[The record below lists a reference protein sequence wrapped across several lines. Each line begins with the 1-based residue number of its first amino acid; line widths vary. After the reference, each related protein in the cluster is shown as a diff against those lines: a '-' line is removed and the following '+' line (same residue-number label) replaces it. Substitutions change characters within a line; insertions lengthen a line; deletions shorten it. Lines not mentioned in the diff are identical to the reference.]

1 METDEEGYNLREVLH
16 ERISLGNTLLTRL
29 SDQYLR
35 KVPGLAKLQ
44 KKIKQ
49 EIKFLEK
56 FESDQ
61 NTRELRKEHLECSNL
76 VHLQSTVDQVF
87 RSREISALLQPFNLN
102 RDGYKHKKICVD
114 IVCDSGHTWVKVV
127 ARNPLALQ
135 LNSQGDN
142 HFGQRSIVD
151 QAREF
156 VACSKQNV
164 VLFRQPQVVFSFSS
178 GVSKSLANVLKRQ
191 GISVEGEILELEDDF
206 DASDPDTSSDEEEQE
221 DEFDS
226 EACSEVDN
234 LENIKLD
241 ETRLNLDITAMI
253 AYVSNL
259 TNGRTNFDFKE
270 KILSE
275 QADWEQKSPVKP
287 FLDQIFDN
295 KALVCCES
303 AKRDFDSIMQLVGG
317 PMEQD
322 RAALLSARISVVPD
336 TKSDQFQKIDIS
348 GKIKERS
355 CAIFGTGDALRL
367 LTVTANSGFVRAAQG
382 QGLNLA
388 VILHE
393 SRALTE
399 SKEPKDEML

>member
-1 METDEEGYNLREVLH
+1 MDSEEDISILRDLLQQ
-16 ERISLGNTLLTRL
+16 RIELGNTLLTKL
-29 SDQYLR
+29 SDQNLR

-56 FESDQ
+56 FESDDS
-61 NTRELRKEHLECSNL
+61 TRELRKEHLECSNL
-76 VHLQSTVDQVF
+76 VHLQSTVNTIF
-87 RSREISALLQPFNLN
+87 RCKEITGLLQPFNLI
-102 RDGYKHKKICVD
+102 RDGYKAKKICVD
-114 IVCDSGHTWVKVV
+114 IVCDSGQKWVKVV
-127 ARNPLALQ
+127 ARNPVALQ

-142 HFGQRSIVD
+142 NFGQRNIVD

-164 VLFRQPQVVFSFSS
+164 ILFKQPQVVFAFSS
-178 GVSKSLANVLKRQ
+178 GVSRSLANVLKRQ
-191 GISVEGEILELEDDF
+191 GINVEGEILDIEDGF
-206 DASDPDTSSDEEEQE
+206 DASDPETSDDESLDDYDNECYEEIE
-221 DEFDS
+221 DCLIKEQ
-226 EACSEVDN
+226 VD
-234 LENIKLD
+234 D
-241 ETRLNLDITAMI
+241 TRLNLDITAMI

-259 TNGRTNFDFKE
+259 TNGYSNYVFQE

-275 QADWEQKSPVKP
+275 QAEWERQSPVKP
-287 FLDQIFDN
+287 FLNQIFEN
-295 KALVCCES
+295 KTLVCCES
-303 AKRDFDSIMQLVGG
+303 AKRDFDSIIGLVGG
-317 PMEQD
+317 PQEQE
-322 RAALLSARISVVPD
+322 RAAILSERITVVPD
-336 TKSDQFQKIDIS
+336 TKSTQFEKIDIS

-399 SKEPKDEML
+399 SKQPKAEVL